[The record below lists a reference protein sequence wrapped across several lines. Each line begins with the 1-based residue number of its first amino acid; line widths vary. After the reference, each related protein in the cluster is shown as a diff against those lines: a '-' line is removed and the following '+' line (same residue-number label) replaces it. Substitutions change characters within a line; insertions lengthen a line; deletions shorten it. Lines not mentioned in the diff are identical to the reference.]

1 MTDVGGP
8 DGLCLSPQRIYQHI
22 RADRQAGGT
31 LYHHLRHS
39 RKKRKKRYGK
49 ADARGQIKDRVSFQ
63 RQRHTQ
69 TGKNQQRLAL
79 VPIFVVGV
87 LPVAPVRE
95 LRPWLRPRRPGSE
108 SGRRSRRQRTY
119 PPAVGAA

>member
-1 MTDVGGP
+1 M
-8 DGLCLSPQRIYQHI
+8 
-22 RADRQAGGT
+22 
-31 LYHHLRHS
+31 HS
-39 RKKRKKRYGK
+39 FGFENTS
-49 ADARGQIKDRVSFQ
+49 GNIFQ